1 MKAVRVHSTEE
12 RVPRRDHSGQ
22 VEVSLEYS
30 AAYLPICVMRK
41 LIKARRMLKT
51 PEGIEG
57 VVVDVYAELGTV
69 SAVLENLRIPRR
81 SGTVFLSTYSGYN
94 N

>member
-12 RVPRRDHSGQ
+12 RVPQRDHSEQ

-30 AAYLPICVMRK
+30 AAYLPICMRK

-51 PEGIEG
+51 PE
-57 VVVDVYAELGTV
+57 
-69 SAVLENLRIPRR
+69 
-81 SGTVFLSTYSGYN
+81 
-94 N
+94 